1 MDKILKTQFVGFS
14 FALALLSS
22 LGSQAQSHSGALSL
36 PTPTQEA
43 KPGVRWWWMGSA
55 VDKENLKW
63 NLDEY
68 AKAGI
73 GAVEITPL
81 YGVQGNDK
89 NDIPYLSPK
98 WIEML
103 KFVEEENKKVGIETD
118 MATGTGWP
126 FGGPWVPINE
136 AACKAVFVD
145 TIVDVKQ
152 KLMEIEFNV
161 PQKECDFAK
170 LKLIKTY
177 PVEGQNRKKRVI
189 ALYESRTRQKVKRAA
204 PGGEGY
210 VIDHFDST
218 AVANYLAHIDSA
230 FVANKTPYP
239 HTFFNDSYEVYGANW
254 TPNLLTEFEKMHGY
268 KLQDKFPEF
277 LDGDAVVV
285 SDYRETLGDML
296 LHNFTEQWTKWANK
310 RGAITRNQAHGSP
323 ANLIDCYA
331 AVDIPEIEGFG
342 LTDFGIKGLRK
353 DPGKTRPNF
362 SDLSMLKYAPSAA
375 HITGKKYTSSETFTW
390 LTEHFRTSLSQM
402 KPDMDLMFCAGVN
415 HMFFHGAAYSPKNDP
430 WPGWKFYAS
439 VDMSPTNS
447 IWRDAPELMKY
458 ITNCQTYLQWGQPD
472 NDFLV
477 YLPVR
482 DMWRKDTKNWLMQ
495 FDIHSMAKK
504 APEFI
509 KVILDIDKAGFDC
522 DYISDKYL
530 RTCTFKD
537 GMIET
542 AAGTRYKGIIIPG
555 NNIMPS
561 DVIQH
566 ISDLKAQGAKIIKGD
581 NIKAMEEA
589 AKPEMMK
596 KNLGLKMIRRNN
608 SIGHHYFIANLTAK
622 DITSTVALAVNE
634 KNGIWYNPMTG
645 KYHKATIGDKGIE
658 VNLKSGES
666 RILITSDKP
675 VSEWKL
681 GSKVKIGGKEA
692 IAAADS
698 KTIDLTA
705 NSWNLSFTEEAP
717 KVGETFNLKGLKSW
731 ENLSEKAKVMMGTG
745 VYETTFKL
753 SKDDAQKQWA
763 IDLGDV
769 RESARVYINNKY
781 VGCAWAVPYIL
792 NCKDALN
799 KGKNTIRIEVTN
811 LPANRIAELDR
822 QGVKWRKMKEINV
835 VDIDYKKTTYEK
847 WTPVAS
853 GLNSSVKLVELKD
866 QL

>member
-1 MDKILKTQFVGFS
+1 M
-14 FALALLSS
+14 ALMSS
-22 LGSQAQSHSGALSL
+22 LNCQAQLL

-55 VDKENLKW
+55 VDQENLKW
-63 NLDEY
+63 NLGEY

-98 WIEML
+98 WMDML
-103 KFVEEENKKVGIETD
+103 KFVEKENKQVGIETD

-126 FGGPWVPINE
+126 FGGPWVPISE

-161 PQKECDFAK
+161 PQKERAFAK
-170 LKLIKTY
+170 QKVIKAF
-177 PVEGQNRKKRVI
+177 PVEGEKYKKRVI

-218 AVANYLAHIDSA
+218 AVANYLQHIDSA
-230 FVANKTPYP
+230 FVASKTPYP

-254 TPNLLTEFEKMHGY
+254 TPTLLTEFEKYHGY

-296 LHNFTEQWTKWANK
+296 LKNFTEQWTKWANK

-415 HMFFHGAAYSPKNDP
+415 HMFFHGTAYSPKNDT

-530 RTCTFKD
+530 RTCTFKN

-561 DVIQH
+561 DVIEH
-566 ISDLKAQGAKIIKGD
+566 ISELKSQGAKIIKGD
-581 NIKAMEEA
+581 NIKAMEQA
-589 AKPEMMK
+589 AKPELMR
-596 KNLGLKMIRRNN
+596 KNLGMKMIRRAN
-608 SIGHHYFIANLTAK
+608 SIGHHYFIANLTNK
-622 DITSTVALAVNE
+622 DIASSVALAVNE
-634 KNGIWYNPMTG
+634 KHGIWYNPMTG
-645 KYHKATIGDKGIE
+645 EYHEATIGDKGIQL
-658 VNLKSGES
+658 NLKSGES
-666 RILITSDKP
+666 RILITSNKP
-675 VSEWKL
+675 VDEWKL
-681 GSKVKIGGKEA
+681 GSKMKVDGKEA

-705 NSWNLSFTEEAP
+705 NTWKLSFIEDAP

-731 ENLSEKAKVMMGTG
+731 EGLSDKAKVMMGTG
-745 VYETTFKL
+745 VYETTIKL
-753 SKDDAQKQWA
+753 SKDDAKKQWT

-769 RESARVYINNKY
+769 RESARVYINGEY

-792 NCKDALN
+792 NCQDKLV
-799 KGKNTIRIEVTN
+799 KGKNTLRIEVTN
-811 LPANRIAELDR
+811 LPANRIAEMDR

-835 VDIDYKKTTYEK
+835 VDINYKKTTYEK
-847 WTPVAS
+847 WTPVPS
-853 GLNSSVKLVELKD
+853 GLNSTVKLVEIK
-866 QL
+866 